1 MNNFET
7 WQQILFE
14 WSQVNRDNKLNQ
26 RLYDQLGG
34 SIIYIL
40 NYAQKNNIILPNRD
54 NLYRLIKKAD
64 EIMNEIN
71 YVRTSDFQQFNKITG
86 NST

>member
-71 YVRTSDFQQFNKITG
+71 CVRTSDFQQFNKITG